1 MCLHRR
7 LLREP
12 FAFPAVPVPFAGAFP
27 FPFAGVFPFAL
38 GAILTIVFRPIFF
51 GGILDELAGPVA
63 ELELNL
69 ELSLKRTGAGWN
81 RTVGV
86 D

>member
-1 MCLHRR
+1 MCLHRH

-12 FAFPAVPVPFAGAFP
+12 FAFPAVPVPFAGA
-27 FPFAGVFPFAL
+27 FPFAL